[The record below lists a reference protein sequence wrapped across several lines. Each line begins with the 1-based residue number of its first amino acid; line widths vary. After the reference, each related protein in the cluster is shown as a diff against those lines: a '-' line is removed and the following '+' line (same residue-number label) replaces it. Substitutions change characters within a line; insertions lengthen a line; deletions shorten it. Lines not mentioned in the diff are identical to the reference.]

1 MSAHHLDHLDHLAHL
16 LAAAKRA
23 GADQADAVASSG
35 VSLSVSRRM
44 GKIEDIERAETHN
57 IGLRVFV
64 GQRSAIVSTGAIDPA
79 GFDRLAGQAVAMARA
94 VPEDRFASIPEA
106 PPPAD
111 AAVLDLDDRTEPS
124 IDELMARA
132 AAAEDAAL
140 AVTGITNSEGAGA
153 SWSRSSMAL
162 ATSRGFASLYHR
174 SRHGVSVSPI
184 AGEGLAMQRD
194 YEFSSA
200 AHASDLDDPAK
211 LGRDAAARA
220 VSRLNPAR
228 PKTAQLPVLYHPR
241 VAGSLLGHFAG
252 AINGNAIARGTS
264 FLKDQMGKAVF
275 APGLS
280 IIDDPWRVR
289 GARSRPYDGEGQTT
303 TRRALIEGGVLT
315 SWLLDTRS
323 AAQLG
328 LTSTGHAARG
338 TSGPPSPAASNLYIE
353 PGALSAEALMA
364 DIKLGLY
371 VIELIGMGVN
381 GITGDYSRGAAGF
394 MIRDGRIAEPVA
406 EITIAGRLQDM
417 FLHLTPANDLKFRQG
432 TDAPTLRV
440 DGMTMAGG

>member
-1 MSAHHLDHLDHLAHL
+1 MSPNHLDHLAHL

-35 VSLSVSRRM
+35 ISLSVSRRM
-44 GKIEDIERAETHN
+44 GKIEDIERAETNN

-79 GFDRLAGQAVAMARA
+79 GFDRLASQAVAMARA
-94 VPEDRFASIPEA
+94 VPEDRFASIPDA
-106 PPPAD
+106 PAPAD
-111 AAVLDLDDRTEPS
+111 ATLLELDDGAEPT
-124 IDELMARA
+124 IDALMARA

-140 AVTGITNSEGAGA
+140 AVAGITNSEGAGA
-153 SWSRSSMAL
+153 SWSRSSVGL
-162 ATSRGFASLYHR
+162 ATSRGFAGLYYR

-184 AGEGLAMQRD
+184 AGAGLAMQRD
-194 YEFSSA
+194 YEFSSTA
-200 AHASDLDDPAK
+200 YANDLDDPVM
-211 LGRDAAARA
+211 LGHAAAERA

-228 PKTAQLPVLYHPR
+228 PKTAQLPVVYHPR
-241 VAGSLLGHFAG
+241 VANSLLGHFAG
-252 AINGNAIARGTS
+252 AITGTGIARGTS

-275 APGLS
+275 APGIS

-303 TRRALIEGGVLT
+303 TRRALIENGVLT

-338 TSGPPSPAASNLYIE
+338 TSGPPSPAPSNLYIE

-394 MIRDGRIAEPVA
+394 MIRDGKIAEPVA
-406 EITIAGRLQDM
+406 EITIAGQLQDM

-432 TDAPTLRV
+432 TDAPTVRV